1 MKGEKT
7 VNIMWLKDGWGVQEE
22 KKEVKVLWPKDG
34 RVEKKE
40 KKE

>member
-1 MKGEKT
+1 MG
-7 VNIMWLKDGWGVQEE
+7 GGVQEE